1 MQRRL
6 LSLLVLLMTVATGAW
21 AQDPITY
28 KVKMKD
34 GTKDAEHW
42 IIEPTTATTDGVAKG
57 TAVTLKYNGRLK
69 VTSVTAT
76 HDGWN
81 GDLSNFPAPALESDA
96 QTLIVSDGTTLT
108 GTLDG
113 STHPYKILIADGA
126 TVTLAGVTINGIDD
140 ENCKWAGINCDGD
153 ATIILA
159 DGTTNVV
166 KGFYYYYPGI
176 HVPGEYNNTLT
187 IKGGTLGIGT
197 LTASPFDG
205 GTDDSYASGI
215 GGGYRIEC
223 GNIVIEG
230 GYITATGGN
239 GSAGI
244 GSGFDA
250 PCGYINISGGV
261 ITAYGSYE
269 AVGIGCGEDGE
280 CGDINI
286 SGGTVIA
293 IGGEDAAGIGCG
305 DNGEC
310 GNITISGGS
319 ITATGGKWA
328 AGIGCAR
335 DGECGNI
342 TITTDVNI
350 VTATKGPDAKISIGG
365 DDDRGCSCGK
375 ITIGGTVYYD
385 GTVYWDVRDY
395 RNGGETYLAQS
406 PLTLVNLGKLTG
418 NYEAK
423 DGTTLFGTL
432 DGATQKYKV
441 SIADGATVTLDGAAI
456 NGVNDNNCKWAGLNC
471 AGNATIIV
479 KDGSTN
485 VVKGFFRGYPGIHIP
500 ILKKLTIK
508 GGTLGDGSL
517 TASPF
522 DGGTDDSYG
531 AGIGGV
537 QAVHCG
543 AIEIQGGIITAT
555 GGSYAAGI
563 GGSWRGTWAD
573 ITISGGKVTAN
584 GGTSAAGIG
593 SGYEGGQGGRGKISI
608 TGGTVE
614 ATGGIW
620 GPGIGS
626 GRGDNDGQTTY
637 TAKCSDITIS
647 GGTVTATGGDNAAG
661 IGTGQQYSK
670 CGNITITSGVTKVTA
685 TKGSPADNSI
695 GMGVNNS
702 GYHNSCGTVTIEDES
717 KVTQQ

>member
-69 VTSVTAT
+69 VKSVTAT

-81 GDLSNFPAPALESDA
+81 GDLSNIPASAIASDGY
-96 QTLIVSDGTTLT
+96 TVIVSDGTTLT

-140 ENCKWAGINCDGD
+140 ENCKWAGINCEGD

-187 IKGGTLGIGT
+187 IKGGTLGTGT

-441 SIADGATVTLDGAAI
+441 SIADGATVTLDGATI
-456 NGVNDNNCKWAGLNC
+456 NGVNDDNCEWAGLNC

-479 KDGSTN
+479 KDVTEN
-485 VVKGFFRGYPGIHIP
+485 TVKGFHKNWPGIYVP
-500 ILKKLTIK
+500 KDKTLTIK
-508 GGTLGDGSL
+508 GGTDGNGKL

-522 DGGTDDSYG
+522 DGGGTFDSWG
-531 AGIGGV
+531 AGIGGSYND
-537 QAVHCG
+537 CG

-555 GGSYAAGI
+555 GGKCAAGI
-563 GGSWRGTWAD
+563 GGSKSHRWGD
-573 ITISGGKVTAN
+573 ISISGGYVTAKGGEN
-584 GGTSAAGIG
+584 AAGIGSGYCGGDDGYGNISISGGTVIATGGRSAAGIG
-593 SGYEGGQGGRGKISI
+593 SGNGDSNEEVDGGFPFYARCGDITIS
-608 TGGTVE
+608 GGTVE
-614 ATGGIW
+614 ATGGM
-620 GPGIGS
+620 
-626 GRGDNDGQTTY
+626 
-637 TAKCSDITIS
+637 A
-647 GGTVTATGGDNAAG
+647 AAG
-661 IGTGQQYSK
+661 IGTGKESSK

-685 TKGSPADNSI
+685 TKGFPAFNSI
-695 GMGVNNS
+695 GEGSS
-702 GYHNSCGTVTIEDES
+702 GSCGTVTIEDES